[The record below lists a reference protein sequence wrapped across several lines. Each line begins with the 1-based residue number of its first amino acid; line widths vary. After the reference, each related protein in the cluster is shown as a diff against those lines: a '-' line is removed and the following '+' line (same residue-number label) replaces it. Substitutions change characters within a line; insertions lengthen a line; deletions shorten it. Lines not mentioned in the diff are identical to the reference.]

1 LGGRLSARKIK
12 SREKSIPT
20 LKETQDQ
27 TARILKIDRAGSA
40 DTEQERKTKS
50 DIAHI
55 KRGK

>member
-27 TARILKIDRAGSA
+27 TARILKIDRAGSLPILSRR
-40 DTEQERKTKS
+40 ERPNQ
-50 DIAHI
+50 I
-55 KRGK
+55 